1 VSGCFAVTAGGTGG
15 HLFPAEALAR
25 ELLSLGR
32 AVHLVTDERID
43 IFGDR
48 VFGAEVHRLRAARLT
63 GSPAQ
68 AVRGLATLAAGAVQA
83 RRLLRQLSPAG
94 VIGFGGY
101 PSVPTMAAAAYLRL
115 PIMIHEQNAVLG
127 RANRLLAPMARQIAT
142 GFPTAVG
149 LRPADR
155 ARAVH
160 TGNPVRPEFVKAG
173 RKDYSAPQPGGPIE
187 LLVLGGSQGAHALS
201 KIVPRAVMMLP
212 LRLRERLR
220 ISQQVR
226 PEDLA
231 AVSDI
236 YRGGEIAAELKT
248 FFDDVP
254 ERLVRAHLVI
264 CRAGASTVAELAA
277 VGRPALLIPYPFATD
292 DHQTANAGA
301 LSDAGG
307 AWTIAQSSLA
317 PASLAARLEYLFA
330 DSAVLATAAQDAWE
344 FGRRDATQR
353 LAQLALSLELGGA
366 GRPELCGCAA

>member
-1 VSGCFAVTAGGTGG
+1 
-15 HLFPAEALAR
+15 
-25 ELLSLGR
+25 
-32 AVHLVTDERID
+32 
-43 IFGDR
+43 
-48 VFGAEVHRLRAARLT
+48 
-63 GSPAQ
+63 
-68 AVRGLATLAAGAVQA
+68 
-83 RRLLRQLSPAG
+83 
-94 VIGFGGY
+94 
-101 PSVPTMAAAAYLRL
+101 
-115 PIMIHEQNAVLG
+115 
-127 RANRLLAPMARQIAT
+127 
-142 GFPTAVG
+142 
-149 LRPADR
+149 
-155 ARAVH
+155 
-160 TGNPVRPEFVKAG
+160 
-173 RKDYSAPQPGGPIE
+173 
-187 LLVLGGSQGAHALS
+187 
-201 KIVPRAVMMLP
+201 MMLP

-231 AVSDI
+231 AVSEI
-236 YRGGEIAAELKT
+236 YRGGEIAAELKS
-248 FFDDVP
+248 FLDDVP

-330 DSAVLATAAQDAWE
+330 DSAVLATAARDAWK

-366 GRPELCGCAA
+366 GRPVLCGCAA